1 MLFIPEFPWSDL
13 HTLNL
18 DWLLSVV
25 ASHER
30 QLRDIE
36 GSASP
41 YDEAPLPDG
50 IADPGSVNQFARG
63 DHRHPTD
70 TTRASVTAL
79 QAVQDSVPGPSNGN
93 PRMDGTANP
102 GTYTYYSR
110 ADHVHPSDT
119 SKLDKTGGEV
129 NGLLDIKPRRCQ
141 AASLPSAGW
150 YRAVAYNADN
160 NGNGEFA
167 FIVTLKITRA
177 MSTGNEVHEIKF
189 LASSNRLLFADELSS
204 GNAASINK
212 IRYTY
217 NPSTGYAYI
226 DIHALGALSNAVT
239 VDFDVATILA
249 NRSKFNAAALQSVA
263 DSPSGETVIAEY
275 TFVTNTTVATNGYV
289 PTISFLD
296 GSSISISSAN
306 ARYEM
311 KGRLLRL
318 TGRFTI
324 NSMSAST
331 NTYLSLSFPPG
342 ITIPEN
348 EPAIVGFCT
357 NSTKTWGIRC
367 DGSKLYLADGGGSAS
382 KPQLTAGSY
391 QFDITAFV

>member
-41 YDEAPLPDG
+41 YDEAPLADG
-50 IADPGSVNQFARG
+50 VAEPGTVNQFARG

-70 TTRASVTAL
+70 TTRASVAAL
-79 QAVQDSVPGPSNGN
+79 QAVQDSVPGPSNGS

-129 NGLLDIKPRRCQ
+129 TGLLDILPRRCQ

-150 YRAVAYNADN
+150 YRAVAYNAGN

-177 MSTGNEVHEIKF
+177 NAAGNEVHEIKF
-189 LASSNRLLFADELSS
+189 LASSNQLVFMNEISS
-204 GNAASINK
+204 GNAASIDK

-217 NPSTGYAYI
+217 NQSTGYAYI

-263 DSPSGETVIAEY
+263 ASPSGETVLTVY
-275 TFVTNTTVATNGYV
+275 TFAANTAGTALLTATTERGTITSGEAVRIGRMIHLNFVFTASSTAANSPQIAGAPSALYDSALSCIDITNGM
-289 PTISFLD
+289 S
-296 GSSISISSAN
+296 SSIENSIPC
-306 ARYEM
+306 
-311 KGRLLRL
+311 GIGT
-318 TGRFTI
+318 TGRIFMQSI
-324 NSMSAST
+324 T
-331 NTYLSLSFPPG
+331 NGHVYAITGNYL
-342 ITIPEN
+342 
-348 EPAIVGFCT
+348 V
-357 NSTKTWGIRC
+357 
-367 DGSKLYLADGGGSAS
+367 
-382 KPQLTAGSY
+382 
-391 QFDITAFV
+391 

>member
-1 MLFIPEFPWSDL
+1 MLFLPEFPWSDL

-41 YDEAPLPDG
+41 YDEAPLADG
-50 IADPGSVNQFARG
+50 VAEPGTVNQFARG

-70 TTRASVTAL
+70 TTRASVAAL
-79 QAVQDSVPGPSNGN
+79 QAVQDTVPGPSNGN

-129 NGLLDIKPRRCQ
+129 TGLLDILPRRCQ

-150 YRAVAYNADN
+150 YRAIAYNAGN
-160 NGNGEFA
+160 YGNGEFA

-177 MSTGNEVHEIKF
+177 NAAGNEVHEIKF
-189 LASSNRLLFADELSS
+189 LASSNRLLFADEISC

-217 NPSTGYAYI
+217 NQTTGYAYI
-226 DIHALGALSNAVT
+226 DIHTVGALNNAVT
-239 VDFDVATILA
+239 VDFDVATLLA

-263 DSPSGETVIAEY
+263 DSPSGESVLADYTFAANTEADGTIVGATGFTPEEIDVKRSGRVVYVHFYMQNLNIAANTETVIGSLSGVPAPKKNIRWLAGGGAHVY
-275 TFVTNTTVATNGYV
+275 DAASPVYAYLGASGNFVVTSPTVINAVNM
-289 PTISFLD
+289 TIS
-296 GSSISISSAN
+296 
-306 ARYEM
+306 Y
-311 KGRLLRL
+311 
-318 TGRFTI
+318 
-324 NSMSAST
+324 
-331 NTYLSLSFPPG
+331 
-342 ITIPEN
+342 
-348 EPAIVGFCT
+348 IV
-357 NSTKTWGIRC
+357 
-367 DGSKLYLADGGGSAS
+367 
-382 KPQLTAGSY
+382 
-391 QFDITAFV
+391 